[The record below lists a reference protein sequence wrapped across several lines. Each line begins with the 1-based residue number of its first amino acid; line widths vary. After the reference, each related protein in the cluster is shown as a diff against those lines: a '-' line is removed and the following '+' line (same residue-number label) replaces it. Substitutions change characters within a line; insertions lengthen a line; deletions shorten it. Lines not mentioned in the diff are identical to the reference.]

1 MTRNDGAKKPPD
13 GEKPAGQ
20 DGGWEAQL
28 RRGSLELAI
37 LASLWNRRL
46 YGLEILRALEST
58 SALGVAEGT
67 LYLIL
72 GRLKAE
78 GLVDAEWVDARSG
91 HPRKYYWLSGP
102 GRDRLR
108 RMALIW
114 AEFSANLD
122 ALVEPVLDRKERA
135 RAPR

>member
-1 MTRNDGAKKPPD
+1 MTVRAASEGDGTTDAD
-13 GEKPAGQ
+13 
-20 DGGWEAQL
+20 GWEVQL
-28 RRGSLELAI
+28 RRGTLELAI

-78 GLVDAEWVDARSG
+78 RLVDAEWVDARSG
-91 HPRKYYWLSGP
+91 HPRKYYWLTTTGKE
-102 GRDRLR
+102 RLR
-108 RMALIW
+108 RMAAAW
-114 AEFSANLD
+114 AELSANLD
-122 ALVEPVLDRKERA
+122 ALLEPVLDRKERIRA
-135 RAPR
+135 RR